1 MTTTLSI
8 HTTETDP
15 ERGID
20 ALQRAVALIAELKAI
35 PGLRVIVGGDLQVT
49 AKHEAP
55 EDEKTR
61 LIKDIRKRLPIV
73 AIGHPELVAQIEEAL
88 TAVENES

>member
-15 ERGID
+15 ERGIE
-20 ALQRAVALIAELKAI
+20 ALKRAVNLIAELKAI

-49 AKHEAP
+49 AKYEKP
-55 EDEKTR
+55 EDEKAR
-61 LIKDIRKRLPIV
+61 LIKDIRQRLPIV
-73 AIGHPELVAQIEEAL
+73 AIGHPELVTQIEEAL